1 MTLKSKGSI
10 AINPGQ
16 KIFLKKK
23 RFSLNSGAIVK
34 YQNFREQIKNN
45 HFKVENGAV
54 T

>member
-16 KIFLKKK
+16 KNLKKTK

-34 YQNFREQIKNN
+34 YQNFR
-45 HFKVENGAV
+45 GAN
-54 T
+54 